1 MFSILNNVATP
12 GKSPSFLGKS
22 LHFVCATRLM
32 LSRILPGVS
41 YVLEG
46 MAFRNTVRRVDGLRI
61 ADVPGRLIP
70 VRIRSEEV

>member
-12 GKSPSFLGKS
+12 GKFPSFLCKF
-22 LHFVCATRLM
+22 LHFVCAAGLM

-46 MAFRNTVRRVDGLRI
+46 MAFRNTVRRADGLRI

-70 VRIRSEEV
+70 VRIRTEEV